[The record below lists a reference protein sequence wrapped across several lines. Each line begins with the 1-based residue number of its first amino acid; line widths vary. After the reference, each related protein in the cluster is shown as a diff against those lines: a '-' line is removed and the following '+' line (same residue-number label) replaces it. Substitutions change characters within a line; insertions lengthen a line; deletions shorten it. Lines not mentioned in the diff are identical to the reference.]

1 MVMSVAV
8 TVIVVVMSLL
18 LLPVVGAKPVKGIV
32 AIVFTVAAFLAVIGV
47 ATFVDAIVIKGVMT
61 FDGVVV
67 VGFIVMHVIVGCGCV
82 WCYSR

>member
-18 LLPVVGAKPVKGIV
+18 LLLVVGAKPVKGIV
-32 AIVFTVAAFLAVIGV
+32 AIAFTVAAFLVVIGV

-61 FDGVVV
+61 FDGVVGSISAALSCLV
-67 VGFIVMHVIVGCGCV
+67 YPPREELS
-82 WCYSR
+82 W

>member
-1 MVMSVAV
+1 MSVAV

-18 LLPVVGAKPVKGIV
+18 LLSVVGAKPVKGIV
-32 AIVFTVAAFLAVIGV
+32 AIVFTVAACLVVIGV

-61 FDGVVV
+61 FDGVIVV
-67 VGFIVMHVIVGCGCV
+67 VFIVMDVIVGCGCV